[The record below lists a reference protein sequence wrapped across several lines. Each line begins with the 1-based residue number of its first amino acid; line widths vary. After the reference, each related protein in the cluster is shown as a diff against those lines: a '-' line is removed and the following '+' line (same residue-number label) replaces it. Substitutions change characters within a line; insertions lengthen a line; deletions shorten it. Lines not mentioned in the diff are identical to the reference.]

1 MSAATA
7 EGASGAAD
15 RAQTVATAAIIRM
28 RACRDTR
35 AELMVSPSPA
45 ARRRSTD
52 CGPGADGP
60 KSDIPAAST
69 STQPTG
75 VSATTNVIDDS
86 ECPIMKGNPASTS
99 TVRARLLR
107 YGPAFGR
114 ASSVVAY
121 CTKEFGHGGLGPE
134 TAQVRAATWVATGQ
148 ASAASC
154 ETEIGRVNEL
164 FPGC

>member
-1 MSAATA
+1 
-7 EGASGAAD
+7 
-15 RAQTVATAAIIRM
+15 
-28 RACRDTR
+28 
-35 AELMVSPSPA
+35 ELMVSPSPA

-86 ECPIMKGNPASTS
+86 ECPIMKGNPASAS

-107 YGPAFGR
+107 DGSAVRR
-114 ASSVVAY
+114 ASSAAGSRAN
-121 CTKEFGHGGLGPE
+121 ELGHGGWDSA
-134 TAQVRAATWVATGQ
+134 TAQVRAVSWVATG
-148 ASAASC
+148 
-154 ETEIGRVNEL
+154 R
-164 FPGC
+164 FP